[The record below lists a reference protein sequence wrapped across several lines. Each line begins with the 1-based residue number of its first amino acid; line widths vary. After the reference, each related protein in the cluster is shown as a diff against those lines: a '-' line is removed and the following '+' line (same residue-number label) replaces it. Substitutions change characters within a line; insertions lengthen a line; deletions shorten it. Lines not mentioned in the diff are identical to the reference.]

1 VTIAD
6 GLAGCSLQVF
16 LKICTSN
23 HRRFDSCDIFSYIA
37 MGIGAVAEPLV
48 VVTLLFGG
56 TWVNR
61 NKDYKLFGRRR
72 NNASSPRS
80 TSPDSESGR
89 SSISS
94 SASLLG
100 DIDEVPKWRTR
111 ELQFFGLRKEV
122 TSPNSRRFKDYFLS
136 RLLRKFPFLV
146 EAWYWAL
153 IYWVCT
159 QQHTHI

>member
-1 VTIAD
+1 
-6 GLAGCSLQVF
+6 
-16 LKICTSN
+16 
-23 HRRFDSCDIFSYIA
+23 

-61 NKDYKLFGRRR
+61 NKDYKLFGRRTEHVI
-72 NNASSPRS
+72 SPRS
-80 TSPDSESGR
+80 SSPDSESGR
-89 SSISS
+89 SAVSS
-94 SASLLG
+94 DSLLAG
-100 DIDEVPKWRTR
+100 VDEVPKWRKR
-111 ELQFFGLRKEV
+111 EIRVLGFKTEV

-153 IYWVCT
+153 IYWVGFR
-159 QQHTHI
+159 

>member
-1 VTIAD
+1 
-6 GLAGCSLQVF
+6 
-16 LKICTSN
+16 
-23 HRRFDSCDIFSYIA
+23 

-61 NKDYKLFGRRR
+61 NKEYKLFGPREDHT
-72 NNASSPRS
+72 SSPRS
-80 TSPDSESGR
+80 SSPDSDSGR
-89 SSISS
+89 SSVSS
-94 SASLLG
+94 SASLLVNL
-100 DIDEVPKWRTR
+100 DEVPKWRTR
-111 ELQFFGLRKEV
+111 ELRFFGFRAEV

-153 IYWVCT
+153 IYWVIFYRPSLLLAPT
-159 QQHTHI
+159 NSLRSTSLAAPSAL